1 MTERPVRKA
10 RESKGP
16 SREATL
22 RAALEI
28 IDADGIEG
36 LSMRGLGHALGCD
49 PMSLYRH
56 AATKAALLDLVAE
69 SVLAQLSIDV
79 ESTDW
84 AGQLR
89 SLARQFRGL
98 ALAHPNLVSLLVTRP
113 LSTPIA
119 MWPLGTLRPLE
130 SVLELLN
137 RAGFTEA
144 DALRIY
150 RLVYGSMQGHVLNEL
165 QTLVATMTRRTPC
178 CGWACTACHCGSSLD
193 FAASPRFW
201 PPMTAQKNSNDAW
214 TSCSRASTSI
224 RIPTAHSRGCLRPE
238 WSGSASAPLRY
249 ARCRRGVGWNYLRVK
264 VTMERVT
271 GIEPALSAWEA
282 LPSPFL
288 APRLPGVIH
297 WLPGVMVS
305 GSHP

>member
-1 MTERPVRKA
+1 MPERPVRKP

-98 ALAHPNLVSLLVTRP
+98 ALAHPNVVSLLVTRP

-130 SVLELLN
+130 SVLELLI

-165 QTLVATMTRRTPC
+165 QTLVANHDETDALLRLGLHRLPLREFPRLRNIAPVLAAYDGAEELERRMDIMLT
-178 CGWACTACHCGSSLD
+178 GLHLD
-193 FAASPRFW
+193 PH
-201 PPMTAQKNSNDAW
+201 PD
-214 TSCSRASTSI
+214 
-224 RIPTAHSRGCLRPE
+224 
-238 WSGSASAPLRY
+238 APL
-249 ARCRRGVGWNYLRVK
+249 
-264 VTMERVT
+264 T
-271 GIEPALSAWEA
+271 GTSTP
-282 LPSPFL
+282 
-288 APRLPGVIH
+288 
-297 WLPGVMVS
+297 
-305 GSHP
+305 

>member
-1 MTERPVRKA
+1 MAERTVRKP

-22 RAALEI
+22 RTALEI

-36 LSMRGLGHALGCD
+36 LSMRGLGNALGCD

-69 SVLAQLSIDV
+69 SVLSQLSVDV
-79 ESTDW
+79 ESDDW

-98 ALAHPNLVSLLVTRP
+98 ALAHPNLVALLVTKP

-130 SVLELLN
+130 AVLELLI

-150 RLVYGSMQGHVLNEL
+150 RLFYGSMQGHVLNEL
-165 QTLVATMTRRTPC
+165 QTLIANHEETDP
-178 CGWACTACHCGSSLD
+178 L
-193 FAASPRFW
+193 
-201 PPMTAQKNSNDAW
+201 
-214 TSCSRASTSI
+214 
-224 RIPTAHSRGCLRPE
+224 LRL
-238 WSGSASAPLRY
+238 GLHRLPLR
-249 ARCRRGVGWNYLRVK
+249 
-264 VTMERVT
+264 E
-271 GIEPALSAWEA
+271 
-282 LPSPFL
+282 F
-288 APRLPGVIH
+288 PRLRNLALVLASYDGAEELERRLDILLTGLHIQP
-297 WLPGVMVS
+297 
-305 GSHP
+305 HPDGPLSE